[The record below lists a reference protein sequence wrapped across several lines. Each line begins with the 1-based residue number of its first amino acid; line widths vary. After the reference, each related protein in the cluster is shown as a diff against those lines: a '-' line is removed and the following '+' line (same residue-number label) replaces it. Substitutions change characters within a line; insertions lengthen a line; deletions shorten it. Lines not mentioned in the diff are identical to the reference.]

1 MNIEQFRKAGYQAID
16 RICDYYYALQDS
28 KFPVLPDVE
37 PGYLRPLLPS
47 SAPESGEDFSQIA
60 EDYQKLIVKGYTHW
74 QHPSFLAYF
83 PAGFSFEGILGDLY
97 ASSVSN
103 PGFNW
108 LSSPSCTE
116 LESIVLDWAS
126 KMLGLSSS
134 FLNASGVGGGCF
146 QNTASEAALVAII
159 AARTAYKAAHPD
171 TKLEDMRIYTST
183 QTHSLGLKA
192 GVILGL
198 TVRALEVTR
207 EDNFSLRGH
216 TLRSALEEDKKK
228 GLHPFILIATIGT
241 TSSGAVD
248 NIAEIRTV
256 VTDFPDIKIHV
267 DAAWAGMALVCPEF
281 REMCYLKDINAI
293 ADSFST
299 NFHKWGLTNF
309 DACPLWVRDRKYLI
323 DALDITPPF
332 LRTAQGD
339 AGTVIDYRNWHLGLG
354 RRYRSLKLWFVL
366 RGYGVEGFQKHIR
379 KAVDLNKVFV
389 DLVSSSDMLSL
400 CAPPSLALSVFR
412 INPKPSTLN
421 QATLPEDA
429 LNDLNKLFYGRIS
442 VRKDIF
448 LTQTVLNGQFCI
460 RLAIGSAFTQ
470 DFHIREAFEVITH
483 EGKLTLEAWD
493 RLLPRG
499 P

>member
-16 RICDYYYALQDS
+16 RICDYYYALQES

-207 EDNFSLRGH
+207 EDNFSLRGY

-256 VTDFPDIKIHV
+256 AKVTDFPDIKIHV

-299 NFHKWGLTNF
+299 NFHK
-309 DACPLWVRDRKYLI
+309 
-323 DALDITPPF
+323 
-332 LRTAQGD
+332 
-339 AGTVIDYRNWHLGLG
+339 
-354 RRYRSLKLWFVL
+354 
-366 RGYGVEGFQKHIR
+366 
-379 KAVDLNKVFV
+379 AVDLNKVFV
-389 DLVSSSDMLSL
+389 ELVSSSDMLSL

-412 INPKPSTLN
+412 VNPKPSTLN

-470 DFHIREAFEVITH
+470 DVHIREAFEVITY